1 MFFVERVTGV
11 AIYALT
17 VGVFYVLFVSRR
29 INNHNLYPLFIL
41 VLSCMAMLYVPYRTS
56 DLYRIYATL
65 ETLSHMKFGVL
76 YSEIIATKSSPLIY
90 IYYWIVS
97 KTGYFRLLPAVN
109 CCICYSFIFYI
120 VRDMEER
127 YDMSPETV
135 ANAVLFT
142 MLIGNYIPVIAGV
155 KMMLALSM
163 IIFAFYRELAQHK
176 FSVWNAIIYLFALFT
191 HNIIIVILGIR
202 FLVFL
207 FSSGIK
213 ASFKAIIIP
222 LVIAAFL
229 AIVILFPNVFRSMVD
244 SGTDY
249 LSGKSQYSDVWE
261 YAVGILM
268 CIYQMVLI
276 VHTKRLMIAD
286 GEHFLTFAQYNLLL
300 MISVMVEIVMIW
312 NFTIFHRISVEFGG
326 TVMLPLMMI
335 CMEYDYRIPRLTTKR
350 ILSFRSVTL
359 LFSLAL
365 FLISGTRGSLSAL
378 KFFVLS

>member
-11 AIYALT
+11 AIYAVT
-17 VGVFYVLFVSRR
+17 VFVFYVLFVSRR
-29 INNHNLYPLFIL
+29 IKNHNLYPLFIV
-41 VLSCMAMLYVPYRTS
+41 VLSCMAVLYVPYKTS

-65 ETLSHMKFGVL
+65 ETISHMKFGVL
-76 YSEIIATKSSPLIY
+76 YSEIITTKSSPLIY

-97 KTGYFRLLPAVN
+97 KTGWFRLLPAVN

-142 MLIGNYIPVIAGV
+142 MLIGNYIPVIAGI

-176 FSVWNAIIYLFALFT
+176 FNIWNVVIYIFALFT
-191 HNIIIVILGIR
+191 HNIIIVILAIR
-202 FLVFL
+202 GLVFL

-213 ASFKAIIIP
+213 ASYKAVIIP
-222 LVIAAFL
+222 FAIAAFL
-229 AIVILFPNVFRSMVD
+229 VIVFMFPNVFRRMMD

-249 LSGKSQYSDVWE
+249 LSGKSQYSDAWE
-261 YAVGILM
+261 YAVGIMM
-268 CIYQMVLI
+268 CIYQLVLI
-276 VHTKRLMIAD
+276 VHTKSLMNAD
-286 GEHFLTFAQYNLLL
+286 GEHFLVLKQYNLLL
-300 MISVMVEIVMIW
+300 IISLMVEIAMIW
-312 NFTIFHRISVEFGG
+312 NFTLFHRLSVEFGG

-365 FLISGTRGSLSAL
+365 FLITGTRGSLSAL
-378 KFFVLS
+378 KFFVL

>member
-17 VGVFYVLFVSRR
+17 VGVFYVLFVTPR
-29 INNHNLYPLFIL
+29 INNHKLYALLIL
-41 VLSCMAMLYVPYRTS
+41 VLSCMASLYVPYKTS
-56 DLYRIYATL
+56 DLYRIYDTL
-65 ETLSHMKFGVL
+65 ETISHMKFSVL
-76 YSEIIATKSSPLIY
+76 YDEIIITKSNPMIY
-90 IYYWIVS
+90 IYYWIVA
-97 KTGYFRLLPAVN
+97 KTGFFRLLPALN

-135 ANAVLFT
+135 ANAILFT
-142 MLIGNYIPVIAGV
+142 MLIGNYIPVIAGI

-163 IIFAFYRELAQHK
+163 VIFVIYRELAQHK
-176 FSVWNAIIYLFALFT
+176 FSILNVVIYVFALFT
-191 HNIIIVILGIR
+191 HNIIIVILAIR

-207 FSSGIK
+207 LSPRIKSSIK
-213 ASFKAIIIP
+213 AIFIP
-222 LVIAAFL
+222 LVVVGFVV
-229 AIVILFPNVFRSMVD
+229 IVILFPNVFRSMMD

-268 CIYQMVLI
+268 CLYQMVLI
-276 VHTKRLMIAD
+276 VHTRKLINAD
-286 GEHFLTFAQYNLLL
+286 SEHFQAYAQYNLLL
-300 MISVMVEIVMIW
+300 MISIAVEILMIW

-365 FLISGTRGSLSAL
+365 FLITGTRGSLSAL
-378 KFFVLS
+378 KFFVL